1 MFSHPQRG
9 AVNALFFLNGFGYAN
24 WIARLP
30 LIQETYGLD
39 HGEIGLLLLAIAVGA
54 LIAMPY
60 TGWLI
65 VRQGSRR
72 IAYLSAWLFLLS
84 VLLIPLAPNPWV
96 LGVVFFGLGLTGG
109 TLDVSMNAQ
118 AVLVEA
124 ALRRPIMTS
133 FHAIFSLGMMLGAGA
148 GALFTHLDISLL
160 PHLAI
165 VFLIGGALA
174 LTAYSR
180 LVVDAVTD
188 PADAGSAFRLPSRAL
203 IGIGAIAFCCML
215 GEGAMADWSTN
226 YLEKIALADPAIA
239 PLGLAAFSLAMM
251 LGRFVGD
258 AARVRWGDARL
269 LQYSSLLALFG
280 MAIIVGVISI
290 PLIIAGCFL
299 VGLGLAT
306 IVPIAYSIAGNT
318 PGLAAGVGISM
329 VTTVGYS
336 GFLFGPPL
344 IGFIADWQD
353 LRVALGLI
361 LVLFLTMLALARRYG
376 RKTQLGIV

>member
-1 MFSHPQRG
+1 
-9 AVNALFFLNGFGYAN
+9 
-24 WIARLP
+24 
-30 LIQETYGLD
+30 
-39 HGEIGLLLLAIAVGA
+39 
-54 LIAMPY
+54 
-60 TGWLI
+60 
-65 VRQGSRR
+65 
-72 IAYLSAWLFLLS
+72 
-84 VLLIPLAPNPWV
+84 
-96 LGVVFFGLGLTGG
+96 
-109 TLDVSMNAQ
+109 
-118 AVLVEA
+118 
-124 ALRRPIMTS
+124 
-133 FHAIFSLGMMLGAGA
+133 
-148 GALFTHLDISLL
+148 
-160 PHLAI
+160 
-165 VFLIGGALA
+165 
-174 LTAYSR
+174 
-180 LVVDAVTD
+180 
-188 PADAGSAFRLPSRAL
+188 
-203 IGIGAIAFCCML
+203 
-215 GEGAMADWSTN
+215 MADWSTN